1 LLSGYTIRRSSQDRH
16 LADAAGQLGEA
27 MLEVRIKHRLYSV
40 SNATL
45 DRIMGA
51 GSWRKMS
58 PLGLQNTIK
67 GHHAAGRL
75 VIDGRRLRCASPSE
89 EAAQR
94 LQTSAGVDE
103 ILRSGLLLIAARI
116 TELVDDVRRL
126 REQLELDAEAANAP
140 LARAGREVS
149 QLQDGDGNPSGEQLR
164 RSSQGRG

>member
-1 LLSGYTIRRSSQDRH
+1 LSR
-16 LADAAGQLGEA
+16 
-27 MLEVRIKHRLYSV
+27 
-40 SNATL
+40 
-45 DRIMGA
+45 
-51 GSWRKMS
+51 
-58 PLGLQNTIK
+58 LGLQNTIK

-126 REQLELDAEAANAP
+126 RDKT
-140 LARAGREVS
+140 VM
-149 QLQDGDGNPSGEQLR
+149 GNPSGERLR
-164 RSSQGRG
+164 SSSQGRG